1 MKLKMLMGRI
11 VRNHK
16 FSFVICMLSLLETLH
31 WSLPAAGEASSPDF
45 FEREVVNFRL
55 FQSSFLLSGDS
66 IVRLASE
73 LAERE
78 QLGPGGGAIRRW
90 DELDGQKWRE
100 NQWLEIASSDGLDR
114 ISPTTD
120 PAAQR
125 PAVLPVT
132 VRTFSFYFSISIAQD
147 EDRGPVEMIR
157 AQTKTLLLLL
167 ASLSS

>member
-1 MKLKMLMGRI
+1 
-11 VRNHK
+11 
-16 FSFVICMLSLLETLH
+16 MLSLLETLH
-31 WSLPAAGEASSPDF
+31 WSLPAAGEVSSPDF
-45 FEREVVNFRL
+45 FEREVDNFRL

-90 DELDGQKWRE
+90 DELDGPKWRE
-100 NQWLEIASSDGLDR
+100 NQWLEIASSEGLDR

-120 PAAQR
+120 PTAQR

-132 VRTFSFYFSISIAQD
+132 VRAFSFSFLLTRKKISIAQD
-147 EDRGPVEMIR
+147 DDRGPVEMTR
-157 AQTKTLLLLL
+157 AQTKTRQLLL